1 MDKENKKIDTEKV
14 NKKKIFRELKGIV
27 VSNKMQKTVV
37 VKVNVNRAH
46 KLYKRRYNVSKN
58 YKAHDENE
66 EYREGDHDLIRQ
78 ISPLSKDKRWAV
90 IRKTK

>member
-14 NKKKIFRELKGIV
+14 NKKKIFRELKGII

-66 EYREGDHDLIRQ
+66 EYREGDHVLIRQ
-78 ISPLSKDKRWAV
+78 IRPLSKDKRWAV

>member
-14 NKKKIFRELKGIV
+14 NKKKIFRELKGII

-66 EYREGDHDLIRQ
+66 EYREGDRVLIRQ
-78 ISPLSKDKRWAV
+78 IRPLSKDKRWVV

>member
-66 EYREGDHDLIRQ
+66 EYREGDHVLIRQ
-78 ISPLSKDKRWAV
+78 IRPLSKDKRWAV